1 MWDHQWHCFTS
12 RTFLVQTHS
21 DQCGIV
27 NSLLYILAMLQLPTS
42 RHKGMPR
49 EAAFLDVSFWPDG
62 DFNHS
67 MSALIPPSAPALQ
80 LLKTEHDCFSPS
92 ISLSLTFLLCFSPFP
107 LFLSFSFSPSFTS
120 RSSFLFSCSSHN
132 LNFPGGSREGNNTSA
147 KVSFLCIARSLL
159 LIISPL
165 IAVQGS

>member
-1 MWDHQWHCFTS
+1 MSTNGTASPQAPFWYRHI
-12 RTFLVQTHS
+12 S
-21 DQCGIV
+21 DQRGTV
-27 NSLLYILAMLQLPTS
+27 NSLLYILVMVQLPTR

-49 EAAFLDVSFWPDG
+49 EAAFLAVSFWPGG
-62 DFNHS
+62 DFNLW

-80 LLKTEHDCFSPS
+80 LPKMDHDCFSPS

-120 RSSFLFSCSSHN
+120 QSSLLFSCSSHN

-147 KVSFLCIARSLL
+147 KVSFLCIACSLF
-159 LIISPL
+159 LILTPL
-165 IAVQGS
+165 ISVQCS

>member
-1 MWDHQWHCFTS
+1 MSTNGTASPQAPCWYRHI
-12 RTFLVQTHS
+12 S

-49 EAAFLDVSFWPDG
+49 EAAFLAVSFWPGG
-62 DFNHS
+62 DFS
-67 MSALIPPSAPALQ
+67 DWMSALIPPSAPALQ

-107 LFLSFSFSPSFTS
+107 LFSFFFSLSLIYIPSTTS
-120 RSSFLFSCSSHN
+120 NSIVDTYVIFIGAPN
-132 LNFPGGSREGNNTSA
+132 L
-147 KVSFLCIARSLL
+147 KLCT
-159 LIISPL
+159 PL
-165 IAVQGS
+165 KP

>member
-1 MWDHQWHCFTS
+1 MSTNGTASPQAPFWYRHI
-12 RTFLVQTHS
+12 S

-49 EAAFLDVSFWPDG
+49 EAAFLAVSFWPGG
-62 DFNHS
+62 DFNHW

-120 RSSFLFSCSSHN
+120 RSSLLFSCSSHN

-147 KVSFLCIARSLL
+147 KVSFLCIAHSLL
-159 LIISPL
+159 LIVSPL
-165 IAVQGS
+165 ISVQGS